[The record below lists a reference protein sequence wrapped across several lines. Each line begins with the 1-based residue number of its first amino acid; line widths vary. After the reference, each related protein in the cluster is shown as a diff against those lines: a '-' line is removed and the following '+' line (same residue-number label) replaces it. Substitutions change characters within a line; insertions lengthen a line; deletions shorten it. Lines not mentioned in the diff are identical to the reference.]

1 MENSMSIIAFGPIIM
16 FLLINVIFFA
26 IVAAIVKRA
35 AKPDK
40 IIAEL
45 KLVKMQLREL
55 QETIVRDQA
64 TPRQAEERETAGQ

>member
-1 MENSMSIIAFGPIIM
+1 M

-64 TPRQAEERETAGQ
+64 TPRQAEEQETASQ

>member
-26 IVAAIVKRA
+26 IVAVIVKRA

-64 TPRQAEERETAGQ
+64 PRQAEEQETASQ